1 MTGRNILATT
11 YEAARTWLTR
21 KFLLG
26 DAHALATQLSPA
38 DRARLI
44 EQLGDSAEKREGGE
58 ILAASDQ
65 PALALEL
72 AERAVDVLLA
82 ALRSPP
88 VAATMDWLGVSDRD
102 RERWQRAGEAAQTP
116 RPAHNRDVTAAHRQ
130 RTALALTAAR
140 RAERKLSPLVRP
152 VRRIATQRLLRI
164 AAVAV
169 VAIGAVMAILAIIRA
184 CLHSGAL
191 SATASV
197 SYDQDIHAPAMAID
211 GNPATE
217 WLLPSATL
225 GAIEIKLRPRRLHAI
240 HLRNAHNAPY
250 DDRATRAFHIE
261 GHRAG
266 KLIHTAQGSFPR
278 LESAPAPMRIPF
290 ATPAKVDTLKIV
302 IDGYHKSGGGLAEIS
317 WD

>member
-1 MTGRNILATT
+1 MTGRDVWATT
-11 YEAARTWLTR
+11 YESARTWVTR

-130 RTALALTAAR
+130 RTALALAAAR

-152 VRRIATQRLLRI
+152 VRRIAIQRFLRI

-169 VAIGAVMAILAIIRA
+169 VAIGAITCIIRA
-184 CLHSGAL
+184 RLHSGAL

-197 SYDQDIHAPAMAID
+197 SYDQNIHAPAMAID
-211 GNPATE
+211 GDPATE

-250 DDRATRAFHIE
+250 DDRATREFHIE

-266 KLIHTAQGSFPR
+266 KLIHKAKGSFPR
-278 LESAPAPMRIPF
+278 LESAPAPTRLPF
-290 ATPAKVDTLKIV
+290 ATPAEIDTLKIV

>member
-1 MTGRNILATT
+1 MTGRNILVTT

-38 DRARLI
+38 DRARLF
-44 EQLGDSAEKREGGE
+44 EQLGDSAEKRESGE

-72 AERAVDVLLA
+72 AERAVGVVLA

-88 VAATMDWLGVSDRD
+88 VAATVDWLGVSDRD
-102 RERWQRAGEAAQTP
+102 HDRWQRAAEAAQTP

-140 RAERKLSPLVRP
+140 QAERKLSPLVRP
-152 VRRIATQRLLRI
+152 ARRIATQRFLRV

-169 VAIGAVMAILAIIRA
+169 VAIGAIASIIRA
-184 CLHSGAL
+184 CFHSGAL
-191 SATASV
+191 SATASI
-197 SYDQDIHAPAMAID
+197 SYDQNIHAPAMAVD

-217 WLLPSATL
+217 WLLPNATL
-225 GAIEIKLRPRRLHAI
+225 GAIEIKLRPRRLQAI

-250 DDRATRAFHIE
+250 DDRATREFHIE
-261 GHRAG
+261 GHLAG
-266 KLIHTAQGSFPR
+266 KLIHKASGSFPR
-278 LESAPAPMRIPF
+278 LEPAPAPMRIPF
-290 ATPAKVDTLKIV
+290 ATPAEVDTLKIV